1 MFAHR
6 RKAWGLSIAAV
17 MMGVTSSA
25 AALPGGSAREL
36 GATGVSCAEARAG
49 IERLEGRITP
59 NVCAFLERQLAF
71 GRMATGTPPSAGQTP
86 QEAVT
91 HPRVAAYLDIFDPE
105 ATLWEAGSTPKT
117 GRLVIGAAIA
127 GSLRMVPDLYYTG
140 TDVVADGGT
149 VMFGQWNTATVK
161 GHTVAYPQI
170 ARNVLGDEGR
180 TIQARRYYDRHVL
193 VRDILPNAPKGLF
206 DGIADHGTSPARR
219 SAPARVTADSLPAR
233 LAAWNTGNT
242 DALLR
247 RAAGTRLA
255 GPGLAKPLATKA
267 GKQAYLKRLFGKA
280 DLNLKAGQVAFG
292 TSTTYIEWH
301 GTVTRK
307 HATAGEEQNQAVPFG
322 IVERFGPD
330 GQWELY
336 FDTLPVL
343 TDPATINN
351 LLAQL
356 ATP

>member
-1 MFAHR
+1 MFAYR
-6 RKAWGLSIAAV
+6 RKTWGLSLAAV
-17 MMGVTSSA
+17 MVGVTSSA
-25 AALPGGSAREL
+25 AALPGGPAREP
-36 GATGVSCAEARAG
+36 GAVGVSCAGARAG

-59 NVCAFLERQLAF
+59 NTCAFLERQLAF
-71 GRMATGTPPSAGQTP
+71 GRMATGAPPSAEQTP
-86 QEAVT
+86 EEAVR

-105 ATLWEAGSTPKT
+105 ATLWEAGSTPRT

-140 TDVVADGGT
+140 TDVVADGST

-161 GHTVAYPQI
+161 GHKVAYPQI

-193 VRDILPNAPKGLF
+193 VRDTLPNAPKGLF
-206 DGIADHGTSPARR
+206 DGIADHGR
-219 SAPARVTADSLPAR
+219 APARGPAHAAVTAGGLPDR

-247 RAAGTRLA
+247 RAGGAVLA
-255 GPGLAKPLATKA
+255 GPGLAEPLVTKA

-292 TSTTYIEWH
+292 TSTTYVEWH

-307 HATAGEEQNQAVPFG
+307 QDAAGGEENPAVPFG

-343 TDPATINN
+343 TDQATINN